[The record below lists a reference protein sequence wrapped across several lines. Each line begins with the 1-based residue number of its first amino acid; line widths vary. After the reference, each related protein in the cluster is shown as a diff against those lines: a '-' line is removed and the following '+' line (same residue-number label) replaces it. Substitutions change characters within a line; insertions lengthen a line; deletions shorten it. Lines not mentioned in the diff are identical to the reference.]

1 MANSPAGGCI
11 AFLFPVRLIHRPAAA
26 DGGGMTRLP
35 LRQDRELS
43 RIALVWFGYR
53 SSFFVPNTGLSEKGI
68 VHLFIFITS

>member
-1 MANSPAGGCI
+1 
-11 AFLFPVRLIHRPAAA
+11 
-26 DGGGMTRLP
+26 MTRLP